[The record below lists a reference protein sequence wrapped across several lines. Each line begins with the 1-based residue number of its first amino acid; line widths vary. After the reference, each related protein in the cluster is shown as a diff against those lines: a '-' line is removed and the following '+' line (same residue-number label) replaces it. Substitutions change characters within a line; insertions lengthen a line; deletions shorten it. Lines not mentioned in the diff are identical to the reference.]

1 MLQKRPKITFS
12 ICCTWNLTNGNFFV
26 FNTVSCIQFVSL
38 NVITFLCKRWKEG
51 LLKMEC
57 NLRVDAAS
65 KRCLWTYQFIAE
77 EDKASVFVGLGIFGD
92 ETKKSL
98 FSLVVGTV
106 RYPMQR
112 IFVKHFF
119 AFRFLNCDSI
129 DGNGQFGFGRFSVS
143 GTRFWLFELLIKFQ
157 FLDALFHDFNSFGLI
172 DFYITKKLKKKKRGE
187 ISIRSRCTFEILRR
201 RTASSTTGSSKDKR
215 NS

>member
-1 MLQKRPKITFS
+1 M
-12 ICCTWNLTNGNFFV
+12 
-26 FNTVSCIQFVSL
+26 SL
-38 NVITFLCKRWKEG
+38 NVITYLCKRRKAFWKWNVP
-51 LLKMEC
+51 

-65 KRCLWTYQFIAE
+65 KWCLWTYQFIAE
-77 EDKASVFVGLGIFGD
+77 EDKTSVFVGLGIFGD

-119 AFRFLNCDSI
+119 AFRLLNCDSI

-172 DFYITKKLKKKKRGE
+172 DFYITKKLKIKRGE
-187 ISIRSRCTFEILRR
+187 ISISWSRCTFEISRR
-201 RTASSTTGSSKDKR
+201 RRRRRDSSKDKR

>member
-1 MLQKRPKITFS
+1 M
-12 ICCTWNLTNGNFFV
+12 
-26 FNTVSCIQFVSL
+26 SL

-187 ISIRSRCTFEILRR
+187 ISIRSRCTFEISRR

>member
-1 MLQKRPKITFS
+1 MSLRTYAREGRPFGK
-12 ICCTWNLTNGNFFV
+12 WNV
-26 FNTVSCIQFVSL
+26 P
-38 NVITFLCKRWKEG
+38 
-51 LLKMEC
+51 

-65 KRCLWTYQFIAE
+65 KWCLWTYQFIAE
-77 EDKASVFVGLGIFGD
+77 EDKTSVFVGLGIFGD

-119 AFRFLNCDSI
+119 AFRLLNCDSI

-172 DFYITKKLKKKKRGE
+172 DFYITKKLKIKRGE
-187 ISIRSRCTFEILRR
+187 ISIKSRCTFEFSRKRR
-201 RTASSTTGSSKDKR
+201 RRRDSSKDKR